1 MISLLGGLGAATL
14 WATATLASSRSI
26 RVIGSSSVVAW
37 VMLVGLGVALPGA
50 LLDGVPDGLDPPTI
64 AWLVV
69 VAIGNVGGLLLIYA
83 ALRTG
88 KVGIVA
94 PIASTEGALA
104 AVFAIVLGERIVPG
118 AALTLAVIAVG
129 ITLAAVHRD
138 NGAGVMPSAADALRA
153 ADARRAVLLSI
164 SAAAVFAC
172 GLYAA
177 GHVSA
182 HLPPIW
188 VVLPPRLLGT
198 AVLVVPLAATGR
210 LRLTRETVPLVVIA
224 GLGEVLGSMSYA
236 FGARSGVAIAAV
248 VASQFAAF
256 AAIAAFL
263 LFRERLQ
270 RVQVAGVALI
280 ALGVGIL
287 AYLQA

>member
-1 MISLLGGLGAATL
+1 MLALLGGLGAATL

-37 VMLVGLGVALPGA
+37 VMLVGLAVALPGA
-50 LLDGVPDGLDPPTI
+50 LLSGVPDGLDPPTL
-64 AWLVV
+64 AWLCV

-88 KVGIVA
+88 KVSIVA
-94 PIASTEGALA
+94 PVASTEGALA
-104 AVFAIVLGERIVPG
+104 AVIAIVLGESLAPG
-118 AALTLAVIAVG
+118 AALMLAVIAVG
-129 ITLAAVHRD
+129 ITLAAVHRED
-138 NGAGVMPSAADALRA
+138 VSATLSDV
-153 ADARRAVLLSI
+153 ADARRALLLSI
-164 SAAAVFAC
+164 AAAAVFAC

-188 VVLPPRLLGT
+188 VVLPPRLLGLV
-198 AVLVVPLAATGR
+198 VLVVPLAATHR
-210 LRLTRETVPLVVIA
+210 LRLTRATAPLVIVA

-256 AAIAAFL
+256 AAIAAYL

>member
-1 MISLLGGLGAATL
+1 MVALLGGLGAATL

-37 VMLVGLGVALPGA
+37 VMLVGLAVALPGA
-50 LLDGVPDGLDPPTI
+50 LLDGVPEGLDPPTLI
-64 AWLVV
+64 WMCV
-69 VAIGNVGGLLLIYA
+69 VAVGNVGGLLLIYA

-104 AVFAIVLGERIVPG
+104 AVIAIVLGERIVPG
-118 AALTLAVIAVG
+118 AALTLTVIAVG
-129 ITLAAVHRD
+129 ITLAAIHRED
-138 NGAGVMPSAADALRA
+138 LAASTSDI

-164 SAAAVFAC
+164 AAAAVFAC

-188 VVLPPRLLGT
+188 VVLPPRLLGV
-198 AVLVVPLAATGR
+198 AILVVPLAVTGR
-210 LRLTRETVPLVVIA
+210 LRLTRATLPLVIVA

-256 AAIAAFL
+256 AAIAAYL
-263 LFRERLQ
+263 LFRERLH
-270 RVQVAGVALI
+270 RIQVAGVALI

>member
-37 VMLVGLGVALPGA
+37 VMLVGLAVALPGA
-50 LLDGVPDGLDPPTI
+50 LLNGVPEGLDPPTI
-64 AWLVV
+64 VWLVV
-69 VAIGNVGGLLLIYA
+69 AAVGNVGGLLLIYA

-104 AVFAIVLGERIVPG
+104 AIIAIVLGERIVPG
-118 AALTLAVIAVG
+118 AGLTLAVIAVG
-129 ITLAAVHRD
+129 IALAAVHRED
-138 NGAGVMPSAADALRA
+138 VAAGASGA

-164 SAAAVFAC
+164 AAAAVFAC

-188 VVLPPRLLGT
+188 VVLSPRLLGT
-198 AVLVVPLAATGR
+198 AVLVVPLAVTGR
-210 LRLTRETVPLVVIA
+210 LRVTRGTVPLVVIA
-224 GLGEVLGSMSYA
+224 GLGELFGSMSYA

-263 LFRERLQ
+263 LFRERLM
-270 RVQVAGVALI
+270 RIQVAGVTLI